1 MGRKRDLLGMGGAW
15 RGPVIEFAFG
25 AVFGSVLTLM
35 ALVVFVRLLASDDD
49 DDDEWNPWGRDA

>member
-1 MGRKRDLLGMGGAW
+1 M
-15 RGPVIEFAFG
+15 EFAFG

-49 DDDEWNPWGRDA
+49 DDDKWDPWGR